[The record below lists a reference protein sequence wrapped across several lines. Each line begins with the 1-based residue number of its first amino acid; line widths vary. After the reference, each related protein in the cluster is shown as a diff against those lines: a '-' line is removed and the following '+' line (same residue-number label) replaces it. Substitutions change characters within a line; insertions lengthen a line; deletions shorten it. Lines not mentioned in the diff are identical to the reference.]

1 MQRCY
6 GALQAAAGSAPKP
19 SGVHKGRHSTR
30 TPRSPSPSSV
40 HSRLENP
47 PWNWMWSWETLT
59 VRGKS
64 RVTHWHEPWRQRWY
78 RGRVM
83 GGTEGRALLRSP
95 PPHPPSS
102 CPYLVRVPA
111 RLLVGVKHVLLPELL
126 HVAVQHRAYP
136 AGGGGGSGTVPGS
149 AATTPVP
156 TPPRGPGLT
165 AWRCQRRPT
174 APPASLRATDLDG
187 NRDIAGARQHPEP
200 PREAPEQR

>member
-6 GALQAAAGSAPKP
+6 GALQAAAGTAPKP

-83 GGTEGRALLRSP
+83 GGTKGRALLRSP

-102 CPYLVRVPA
+102 PVLVP
-111 RLLVGVKHVLLPELL
+111 LPGPSSSTSPRWRQTCASSRTASRRGSAPSL
-126 HVAVQHRAYP
+126 P
-136 AGGGGGSGTVPGS
+136 CGGRGGGSGTVPGS

-156 TPPRGPGLT
+156 PPTPPPGTRTHRVAVSAQTNGSAGIAACDGPG
-165 AWRCQRRPT
+165 R
-174 APPASLRATDLDG
+174 
-187 NRDIAGARQHPEP
+187 
-200 PREAPEQR
+200 